1 MQVNQKSAN
10 SRPSTSSGAR
20 STGLLLS
27 VDTCG
32 PSGSVALGQLNFTSL
47 TILGLT
53 PLEGRSYSATLVA
66 AVADL
71 LANNG
76 ASLRDLQAIVA
87 VNGPGSFTGVRVG
100 LSAIKGL
107 AEPAST
113 PVVAVSR
120 LVVLAMKAKLGS
132 SALDAHRHEV
142 FLRIGSNGTEGMESL
157 AGHAELAAIDPT
169 PAQIAVCDEAAAD
182 LLANACP
189 ALNFCGWML
198 RTRPT
203 PCSRTSHAFWKATS
217 SVWLCLTVTTCA
229 VPTQKSSVSLLGRDN
244 RESNSFSGFSVPN
257 EISRSPRGHGNRRE
271 PL

>member
-10 SRPSTSSGAR
+10 SQPSTSSGAR
-20 STGLLLS
+20 SSGLLLS

-32 PSGSVALGQLNFTSL
+32 PWGSVALGQLNFTSL
-47 TILGLT
+47 RILGLT
-53 PLEGRSYSATLVA
+53 ELEGRSYSATLVA

-71 LANNG
+71 MANNG

-120 LVVLAMKAKLGS
+120 LVVLAMKAGLAS

-142 FLRIGSNGTEGMESL
+142 FLRIDGTEGMELL
-157 AGHAELAAIDPT
+157 AGHVELAAIDPT

-182 LLANACP
+182 LLAKAWPSAELKQVDAPNAADALRQNIARVLESDFVDLALLDGHYLRRSDAEIFGEP
-189 ALNFCGWML
+189 AGA
-198 RTRPT
+198 R
-203 PCSRTSHAFWKATS
+203 
-217 SVWLCLTVTTCA
+217 
-229 VPTQKSSVSLLGRDN
+229 
-244 RESNSFSGFSVPN
+244 
-257 EISRSPRGHGNRRE
+257 RS
-271 PL
+271 

>member
-182 LLANACP
+182 LLAKAWPSAEFLRVDAPNAAD
-189 ALNFCGWML
+189 ALQQNIARVLESDFISLALLDGHYL
-198 RTRPT
+198 RRSDAEIFGEPT
-203 PCSRTSHAFWKATS
+203 GARQS
-217 SVWLCLTVTTCA
+217 
-229 VPTQKSSVSLLGRDN
+229 
-244 RESNSFSGFSVPN
+244 
-257 EISRSPRGHGNRRE
+257 
-271 PL
+271 

>member
-182 LLANACP
+182 LLAKAWPSAEFLRVDAPNAAD
-189 ALNFCGWML
+189 ALQQNIARVLESDFTSLALLDGHYL
-198 RTRPT
+198 RRSDAEIFGEPT
-203 PCSRTSHAFWKATS
+203 GARQS
-217 SVWLCLTVTTCA
+217 
-229 VPTQKSSVSLLGRDN
+229 
-244 RESNSFSGFSVPN
+244 
-257 EISRSPRGHGNRRE
+257 
-271 PL
+271 